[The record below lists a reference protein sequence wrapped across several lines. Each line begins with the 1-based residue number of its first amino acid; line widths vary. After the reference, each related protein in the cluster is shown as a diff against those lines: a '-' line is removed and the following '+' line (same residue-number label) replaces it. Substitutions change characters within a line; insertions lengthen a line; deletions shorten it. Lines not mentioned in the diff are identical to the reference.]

1 MNKLGIILKI
11 AERCNLNC
19 TYCYFFNGPD
29 DSYKQRPARIKNETI
44 ERLVEFLLEGI
55 QELELNALDIAFH
68 GGEPLLYGIKEFDDL
83 CNILITNLSSKIKL
97 RLTIQ
102 TNGLLINEAWIALF
116 KKHSV
121 DVGIS
126 IDGPKEYNDK
136 HRVDFFGRG
145 SYDRLLKKIE
155 LLHKSSMRFGV
166 LTVVNPDIGGK
177 RFIVLLQMS

>member
-1 MNKLGIILKI
+1 M
-11 AERCNLNC
+11 
-19 TYCYFFNGPD
+19 
-29 DSYKQRPARIKNETI
+29 
-44 ERLVEFLLEGI
+44 LEGI
-55 QELELNALDIAFH
+55 QELELDALDIAFH
-68 GGEPLLYGIKEFDDL
+68 GGEALLYGIKEFDDL
-83 CNILITNLSSKIKL
+83 CNILITNLSSKVKL
-97 RLTIQ
+97 WLTIQ

-166 LTVVNPDIGGK
+166 LTVVNLDIGGK